1 MIFAPARAHE
11 VVRGLKSWASPFDQ
25 KGWCRAMSAV
35 TVDET
40 WFHAAPERLDGDLP
54 VSALMTTTAEAEALD
69 ARAPRRPAVSAFATV
84 REAAHLMAA
93 RRLPQ
98 VQVRNPS
105 GEIVGVLSASDL
117 FRWVAGTRR
126 DRR

>member
-1 MIFAPARAHE
+1 
-11 VVRGLKSWASPFDQ
+11 
-25 KGWCRAMSAV
+25 MSAV

-40 WFHAAPERLDGDLP
+40 WFQAAPPEHLDGDLP
-54 VSALMTTTAEAEALD
+54 VSALMTTSAEAEALD
-69 ARAPRRPAVSAFATV
+69 ARGPRRPAVSAHATV

-93 RRLPQ
+93 RRISQ

-117 FRWVAGTRR
+117 FRWAAGTRR
-126 DRR
+126 GRS